1 MGIEFSLFSQFHTQH
16 THVFEC
22 ASLLFDDT
30 TSIYSDLNFIF
41 IFIVHMIWLFHTQ
54 RDHTQQTLIQHIPEL
69 SYFTQ
74 TQGFSHPKSSHA
86 NSHSHSLNLNL
97 HFLFALQAFGS
108 CFNYS
113 MPAHFVSVHKMST
126 FSTFQTN
133 IFISTASIN
142 FYWPVMKLSWHIAAH
157 RFADWWIE
165 LFWACHQT
173 DDNTL
178 CQPKYMRRERER
190 GLCLF
195 YTNIRYSVPNV
206 PSSPLDS
213 RCLF

>member
-1 MGIEFSLFSQFHTQH
+1 MTLSHTARSH
-16 THVFEC
+16 TTN
-22 ASLLFDDT
+22 S
-30 TSIYSDLNFIF
+30 YSAHTRVI
-41 IFIVHMIWLFHTQ
+41 LFHANTRLFTSQ
-54 RDHTQQTLIQHIPEL
+54 WTAL
-69 SYFTQ
+69 SQ
-74 TQGFSHPKSSHA
+74 AEPSQA

-165 LFWACHQT
+165 LFWACGQT

-190 GLCLF
+190 
-195 YTNIRYSVPNV
+195 SV
-206 PSSPLDS
+206 LI
-213 RCLF
+213 LH